1 MGTPCRGGTGGPS
14 RGARGRGG
22 EGRGIFPEDGEGLRD
37 KGRGGG
43 EAELEAE
50 LMQVTEEEEVVV
62 GGKKAWVSISQ
73 RERPCGGGSR
83 WRGELSGSRGGNE
96 GGLSGGEEG

>member
-37 KGRGGG
+37 RGTGGG

-50 LMQVTEEEEVVV
+50 VMQVMEEEEVV
-62 GGKKAWVSISQ
+62 GGKKAWVSSSL

-83 WRGELSGSRGGNE
+83 
-96 GGLSGGEEG
+96 